1 MPAGV
6 AFAVDAV
13 FVVVFAAVGRASH
26 GGHLPLAG
34 EDQGSAVV
42 GVLATAWPFL
52 VGLAAGWALVRVLSH
67 RWALEVGPGIS
78 VVAGTVVVG
87 MLLRAVTGQ
96 GTAPSFVLVATL
108 VLAALLLG
116 WRALAARVAPRV

>member
-6 AFAVDAV
+6 AFVIDVA
-13 FVVVFAAVGRASH
+13 FVLVFAAVGRASH
-26 GGHLPLAG
+26 EEGN
-34 EDQGSAVV
+34 AVV

-52 VGLAAGWALVRVLSH
+52 VGLAVGWTLVRSLSHQWALD
-67 RWALEVGPGIS
+67 VGPAIS
-78 VVAGTVVVG
+78 VVVGTVLVG
-87 MLLRAVTGQ
+87 MLLRALSGQ

-116 WRALAARVAPRV
+116 WRAVAARVVRG